1 MKNLLIALFVILSI
15 LSTAEAQRF
24 SVSGYLK
31 DATSGE
37 ALIGANVMADST
49 ATGTTANH
57 YGFYSLSL
65 STGYHVLKFSYIG
78 YTTQRISLFVSR
90 DTSLYIMLEP
100 GVAMKGIEVK
110 ADAVNTS
117 TQSSRMGTVEL
128 RLSQIKKLPSLLG
141 EADLLK
147 AVQLLPGVQ
156 SGNEGTS
163 GFYVRGGGPDQNLI
177 LLDGVPVYNAN
188 HLFGFFSV
196 FNNDAINHVELV
208 KGGFPARYGGR
219 LSSVLDISMKEGNMK
234 KLKITGTLGLIASK
248 LTIEG
253 PIIKDKTSFIVSGR
267 RTYIDY
273 LAQPLMQMESNNYSS
288 ETGYYFSDINT
299 KVNHIFSAKD
309 RIFLSVYSGNDKF
322 YEIQDTRDYLYE
334 GEIYKE
340 SGQSKLGW
348 GNLTSAL
355 RWTHQ
360 YNGKLFGNATLTY
373 SNYKFYVKQDL
384 LNFEIN
390 DTGVVQSQYNLDYYS
405 GIRDYSAKYDLD
417 FIPHPDHYIKSGIS
431 FTRHIFR
438 PGASVTSSKTGAD
451 TTTEEKAGTE
461 DIPVNEVTYYA
472 EDDFRVTDKLKINGG
487 MHFSGF
493 LLKEKSY
500 FSAEPRLSARY
511 LLTPALSL
519 KASYSYMSQFV
530 HLLTNSNIGL
540 PTDLWVPATASVPP
554 MKSSQVSLG
563 LSLDLPRDF
572 QFTFET
578 YYKTMKNVIE
588 YKEGASFMS
597 SYTNW
602 ESKVESGK
610 GWGYGA
616 EFFLQKKTGD
626 LTGWLG
632 YTWAHSDRKFP
643 FINDGKTF
651 PYKFDRRH
659 DISFVLNYQIDPHWD
674 VSLTWVYGTGTAIT
688 MPTVEYLVINDMY
701 GIYPVQSYDK
711 RNSYRTA
718 PYHRLDIGFNNVKDK
733 KWGQRTWSFGLYNA
747 YNRKN
752 PFYYQI
758 VQDYTGKKALQRTAL
773 FPIIPSVSYTFRIGK

>member
-1 MKNLLIALFVILSI
+1 MKKELIAVFIILFILS
-15 LSTAEAQRF
+15 SAHAQRV

-31 DATSGE
+31 DAASGE
-37 ALIGANVMADST
+37 SLIGANVLVDST
-49 ATGTTANH
+49 ITGTTTNH

-65 STGYHVLKFSYIG
+65 SPGSHVLKFSYIG
-78 YTTQRISLFVSR
+78 YQPQKIIVGVGR
-90 DTSLYIMLEP
+90 DTLISVMMEP
-100 GVAMKGIEVK
+100 GIAMKGIEVK
-110 ADAVNTS
+110 GDAVNAS
-117 TQSSRMGTVEL
+117 TRSSRMGTVEL
-128 RLSQIKKLPSLLG
+128 RLTQIKKLPSLLG

-196 FNNDAINHVELV
+196 FNNDAINHAELV

-219 LSSVLDISMKEGNMK
+219 LSSVLDISMKEGDMK
-234 KLKITGTLGLIASK
+234 KLKVTGTLGLIASK

-253 PIIKDKTSFIVSGR
+253 PVIKDKTSFIISGR
-267 RTYIDY
+267 RTYLDY
-273 LAQPLMQMESNNYSS
+273 IAQPLMQMESQRYSTES
-288 ETGYYFSDINT
+288 GYYFSDLNA
-299 KVNHIFSAKD
+299 KVNHIFSTRD
-309 RIFLSVYSGNDKF
+309 RVFLSVYSGNDKF

-334 GEIYKE
+334 GQIYKE

-360 YNGKLFGNATLTY
+360 YSGKLFGNAMVTY
-373 SNYKFYVKQDL
+373 SNYKFYVKQDAM
-384 LNFEIN
+384 NFEIS
-390 DTGVVQSQYNLDYYS
+390 DTGAVQSQYNLDYYS
-405 GIRDYSAKYDLD
+405 GIRDISAKYDLD
-417 FIPHPDHYIKSGIS
+417 YIPHPDHYIKSGIC

-438 PGASVTSSKTGAD
+438 PGASVTSSKIGTGQETD
-451 TTTEEKAGTE
+451 EKAGTE

-472 EDDFRVTDKLKINGG
+472 EDDYRITEKLKINGG

-493 LLKEKSY
+493 ILPEKSY
-500 FSAEPRLSARY
+500 FSAQPRISARY
-511 LLTPALSL
+511 LLTPAVSL
-519 KASYSYMSQFV
+519 KASYSYMSQYI

-554 MKSSQVSLG
+554 MKSSQWSLG
-563 LSLDLPRDF
+563 LSVDLPNDF

-602 ESKVESGK
+602 EEKVEPGK
-610 GWGYGA
+610 GWGYGT
-616 EFFLQKKTGD
+616 EFFLQKKTGA
-626 LTGWLG
+626 LTGWIG
-632 YTWAHSDRKFP
+632 YTWAHSDREFP
-643 FINDGKTF
+643 TINDGKVF

-659 DISFVLNYQIDPHWD
+659 DVSLVLNYQIDPHWD
-674 VSLTWVYGTGTAIT
+674 VSVTWVYGTGTAIT
-688 MPTVEYLVINDMY
+688 MPTVEYMVINDMY
-701 GIYPVQSYDK
+701 GLYTVQSYSE

-718 PYHRLDIGFNNVKDK
+718 PYHRLDLGFNHVKEK
-733 KWGQRTWSFGLYNA
+733 KWGERTWSFGLYNA

-758 VQDYTGKKALQRTAL
+758 VRDYSEKKALQRVAL
-773 FPIIPSVSYTFRIGK
+773 FPIIPSVSYTFKIGK